1 MDLRTS
7 LPRSSNDSVR
17 IALTFCFVQSVS
29 TSQKTKRNV
38 KCSLNLARALAR
50 QPTSASPKNLGRLAA
65 SWPSPG
71 STSCRKAA
79 EPHQLRCGEVSRE
92 IHNVDWHDFPHTS
105 KRIWVR
111 MFRPPKSPQGS
122 IHVIV
127 NTARIAKTWVSLQ
140 LRLALGAPTKS
151 ATRTADFPFRNPIE
165 PWRKWL

>member
-50 QPTSASPKNLGRLAA
+50 QPTSASPKKLGRLAA

-79 EPHQLRCGEVSRE
+79 EPHQLRCGEVSRK
-92 IHNVDWHDFPHTS
+92 IHNVDWQI
-105 KRIWVR
+105 K
-111 MFRPPKSPQGS
+111 
-122 IHVIV
+122 
-127 NTARIAKTWVSLQ
+127 A
-140 LRLALGAPTKS
+140 
-151 ATRTADFPFRNPIE
+151 
-165 PWRKWL
+165 